1 MSNKPSL
8 TVAVNR
14 FIENNRLF
22 GPGSRIIVGVSGGPD
37 SMALFSILNE
47 LRRAWDLDLSAL
59 YCHHGLRQAADR
71 EADFVRTWAGLWGC
85 AFSTSKV
92 DVQAFQQENKLSLQ
106 EAARELRYRV
116 FRSFLVIQKAD
127 HVALAHT
134 ANDQAEEVLIGL
146 IRGAGL
152 GGLAGIPLQ
161 REGYIRPLLA
171 TYRLEILAY
180 LAERNI
186 PYLEDESNR
195 DRRFLRARVR
205 HQLLPELE
213 KFSPKIITQ
222 LNRTSDLL
230 RKDEAFLQEKTER
243 IMAQVGEPLEA
254 GVQFSRKRLKKIPP
268 AILSR
273 LFQKA
278 LFQVKGDLRSI
289 GSAHLLS
296 LVNAVCGPAIQGR
309 LDLPGGV
316 QASWDRDRI
325 ILRPVF
331 SVPPPPNPFSR
342 QVDGPGT
349 ITILEIGA
357 EISFEKVGIDPRT
370 VKKSGDK
377 QQVLVDWEKIQWPLL
392 VRNVQAGDR
401 FQPLGLRGSKKVNR
415 FFMDRKIA
423 RSRREQIPIL
433 ISGGEIVWIV
443 GLEIGDRFALSD
455 QSQQA
460 LRLKFQ
466 KA

>member
-1 MSNKPSL
+1 MNNKLSL
-8 TVAVNR
+8 TAAVER

-47 LRRAWDLDLSAL
+47 LRRPWGLEIIAL
-59 YCHHGLRQAADR
+59 YCHHGLRRAADG
-71 EADFVRTWAGLWGC
+71 EADFVRHWAGLWGC
-85 AFSTSKV
+85 SFSTSKV
-92 DVQAFQQENKLSLQ
+92 DVQSFQQENKMSLQ

-116 FRSFLVIQKAD
+116 FRSFFVQQKAD
-127 HVALAHT
+127 KVALAHT

-161 REGYIRPLLA
+161 REGFIRPLLA
-171 TYRLEILAY
+171 TYRPEILTY

-186 PYLEDESNR
+186 PHLEDESNK

-205 HQLLPELE
+205 HQLLPELG
-213 KFSPKIITQ
+213 KFSPNIITQ
-222 LNRTSDLL
+222 LNRTAGLL
-230 RKDEAFLQEKTER
+230 QKDEAFLQEKTER
-243 IMAQVGEPLEA
+243 IMARVLVPLEA
-254 GVQFSRKRLKKIPP
+254 GVQFSRNGLKKLPP

-278 LFQVKGDLRSI
+278 LFQVKGDLRLI
-289 GSAHLLS
+289 GSVHLLS
-296 LVNAVCGPAIQGR
+296 LVNAVCGPSLQGR

-325 ILRPVF
+325 TLQPGVTV
-331 SVPPPPNPFSR
+331 SPPPILFSE

-349 ITILEIGA
+349 ITIREIGA
-357 EISFEKVGIDPRT
+357 KLSFERVRIDPQT
-370 VKKSGDK
+370 VRKTFNK
-377 QQVLVDWEKIQWPLL
+377 QQALLDWEKIQWPLL

-401 FQPLGLRGSKKVNR
+401 FRPLGLKDAKKVNR
-415 FFMDRKIA
+415 FFMDRKIPCSQ
-423 RSRREQIPIL
+423 RDRIPLI
-433 ISGGEIVWIV
+433 ISGGEIAWIA
-443 GLEIGDRFALSD
+443 GLEIGDRFALND

-460 LRLKFQ
+460 LHLKLQ
-466 KA
+466 MA